1 MLKPLIIISF
11 LLSFI
16 GCDGDSDKT
25 AQSSAVKPPLTKDK
39 ASTQG
44 ETNSNKQLLDLEIT
58 PDMIGTVI
66 DTDKAASKQLS
77 EKSGLFDSKPVKKK
91 DNINPSFKLYFDENE
106 TGRLNPE
113 DIEGGKLEIEIVH

>member
-1 MLKPLIIISF
+1 M
-11 LLSFI
+11 SFI
-16 GCDGDSDKT
+16 GCDGDSDQT

-39 ASTQG
+39 TSTQG
-44 ETNSNKQLLDLEIT
+44 ETNSNKQQLDLEIT

-77 EKSGLFDSKPVKKK
+77 EKSGLFDSKPVKKQ